1 MKTNLL
7 KKRIHD
13 NFYLKEKRI
22 LKDSQKFLIKN
33 LDLKKFNGSLIDVG
47 CATGVF
53 LDYVARNFKNINTYG
68 QDINIKLI
76 NQAKKYDKKTKF
88 FCSDISIEKKNKL
101 CSKKFDIIILDG
113 VHPIFDDLHIVVK
126 NLVKMS
132 KKNTRIII
140 YGSVNENDY
149 DVFVA
154 VRNIKKKIF
163 ESGWNRFSIK
173 TIEKIFSKYSFI
185 MKKKLKFQI
194 KKNILKNVKDP
205 RRTYTV
211 TLNNKKRL
219 TINGLELI
227 STPYYLEFSK

>member
-1 MKTNLL
+1 MKTNSK

-33 LDLKKFNGSLIDVG
+33 LNLKKFNGSLLDVG

-53 LDYVARNFKNINTYG
+53 LDYVSKNFKNINTFG
-68 QDINIKLI
+68 VDVNTKLI
-76 NQAKKYDKKTKF
+76 KKAKKFDKKTNF
-88 FCSDISIEKKNKL
+88 FCLDINSKKNKFF
-101 CSKKFDIIILDG
+101 SKKFDIIILDG
-113 VHPIFDDLHIVVK
+113 VHPIFDELNIVVK

-132 KKNTRIII
+132 KKNTRIIL

-154 VRNIKKKIF
+154 VRNIRNNTL

-173 TIEKIFSKYSFI
+173 TIERKFLKYGLRI
-185 MKKKLKFQI
+185 KKK
-194 KKNILKNVKDP
+194 
-205 RRTYTV
+205 
-211 TLNNKKRL
+211 NK
-219 TINGLELI
+219 I
-227 STPYYLEFSK
+227 SNK